1 MLVVI
6 VFAVHSKTSPIST
19 TLAYSAT
26 TTAVA
31 HKSLDSITP
40 RRKTKKNPLP
50 WNGYHPARKFIFDE
64 TAAGRVTSE
73 MGSRS
78 VHNKYKNTARSFKLA
93 GMEYSSTFAVRLAGL
108 QKIVARDRSQDRDDM
123 QSL

>member
-73 MGSRS
+73 IGSIA
-78 VHNKYKNTARSFKLA
+78 VQKNYKEIVRFFKFP
-93 GMEYSSTFAVRLAGL
+93 GMEYSSTFASCLAGIW
-108 QKIVARDRSQDRDDM
+108 KIVTRGRY
-123 QSL
+123 